1 MIKHVTEATKSMINP
16 TKPYMIL
23 IYNEDALLVS
33 VEGTEHT
40 NETFEYN

>member
-1 MIKHVTEATKSMINP
+1 MIKHAGEATKSMSNP